1 MVTSLHGV
9 HKVATF
15 SLEDLCV
22 KVDLLHI
29 KCRVK
34 SIVVALG
41 DLWGILKEGVLR
53 SRLVTILSMT
63 FLLLWLLLLP
73 WARGSDS
80 KG

>member
-29 KCRVK
+29 KRRVE
-34 SIVVALG
+34 SVMVALG
-41 DLWGILKEGVLR
+41 DLWGILVEGV
-53 SRLVTILSMT
+53 V
-63 FLLLWLLLLP
+63 
-73 WARGSDS
+73 
-80 KG
+80 